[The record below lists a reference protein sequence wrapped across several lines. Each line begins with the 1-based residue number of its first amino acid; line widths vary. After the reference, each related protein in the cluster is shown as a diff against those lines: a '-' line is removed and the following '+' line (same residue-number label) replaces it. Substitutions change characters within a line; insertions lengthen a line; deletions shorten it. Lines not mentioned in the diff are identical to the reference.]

1 MIDRIASKT
10 VKEFA
15 KNFKA
20 VAITGPRQSGKTT
33 LAKLH
38 FKNKPYVSLENPD
51 EKYAATKDPRGF
63 LKQFPN
69 GAILDEVQR
78 VPELFS
84 YLQEILDNTDKK
96 GLFVLSGS
104 NNFLLLQSLSQTL
117 AGRAGYVELLPFSF
131 SEVAQANKKVKTWED
146 HIFYGGY
153 PAINFDKVKPEMWF
167 PSYVRTYVERDVR
180 QIKNL
185 SDLDLFQRLL
195 YLCAGRIGQ
204 QLNLSN
210 LANEVGVDY
219 KTIQAWLG
227 ILQASYIIYL
237 LPPYYK
243 NFNKRILKTP
253 KLYFYDTGLA
263 AYLLGL
269 TKPALIHKHFAK
281 GALFENFVISELL
294 KNRLNKGQRSNLFY
308 FRDSAGNELDIIIE
322 NGHTTQAVEIKS
334 SDTLSQ
340 HFFKHLHYFKE
351 LSGSKDGIV
360 IYTGDT
366 KPTKID
372 GFKVLNWQEIA
383 KL

>member
-1 MIDRIASKT
+1 MINRIASKT
-10 VKEFA
+10 VKDFA

-84 YLQEILDNTDKK
+84 YLQEILDNTNKK

-117 AGRAGYVELLPFSF
+117 AGRAGYVELLPFNF
-131 SEVAQANKKVKTWED
+131 SEVALANKKVKTWED

-195 YLCAGRIGQ
+195 YLCAGRVGQ
-204 QLNLSN
+204 QLNLSG

-269 TKPALIHKHFAK
+269 TKPNLIHKHFAK

-308 FRDSAGNELDIIIE
+308 FRDSGGNELDIIIE

-351 LSGSKDGIV
+351 LSGSKDGMV

-366 KPTKID
+366 KHNKID